1 VPEEGPSRRGSAG
14 KRGRAQP
21 VSVPGEAPRRS
32 RGRRWIIVGCG
43 VAIIVFACWW
53 VVGECWVDSG
63 NRREVRKNLSVAVVY
78 SPGYEIRLG
87 GLEKLHSFDIRK
99 YSKIYAALTR
109 EGLLDPTKVC
119 SPEPATDEQILLVHS
134 EAFLASLNDKHT
146 VARYLEAGIVKILPA
161 SLLRKKVLM
170 PFRRATGGTIV
181 AARQAMRCGIAVNL
195 GGGFHH
201 AKPDAGEG
209 FCIFADMP
217 IAIRV
222 LQKEEK
228 IKRALVI
235 DLDVHQGN
243 GTAVCHAGDDS
254 VYTFSMHQGSIYPH
268 PKEISDRDIE
278 LASGTGDKEY
288 LARLKRE
295 LPGLFER
302 AKPDIV
308 FLQAGC
314 DTLEG
319 DPLASLRMT
328 EKGIVIRDS
337 MVIDACVAR
346 NIPVVMTLGGGYSK
360 SAWHVQ
366 YMSVAAIL
374 KKYKQAAPEGG
385 GSATPPPAP
394 KKLNL
399 PPSKF
404 GKKL

>member
-1 VPEEGPSRRGSAG
+1 
-14 KRGRAQP
+14 
-21 VSVPGEAPRRS
+21 
-32 RGRRWIIVGCG
+32 
-43 VAIIVFACWW
+43 
-53 VVGECWVDSG
+53 VDSG